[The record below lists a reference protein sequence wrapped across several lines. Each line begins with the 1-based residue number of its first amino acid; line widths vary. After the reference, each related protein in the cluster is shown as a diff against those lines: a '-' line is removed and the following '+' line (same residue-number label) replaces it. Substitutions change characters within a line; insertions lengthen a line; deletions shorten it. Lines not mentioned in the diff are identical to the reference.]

1 MELIEALY
9 ITTNV
14 RDKLL
19 KESDDQSRFGE
30 IFTPPGPIKSEMG

>member
-1 MELIEALY
+1 MVLIEAFY
-9 ITTNV
+9 VTTNR

-30 IFTPPGPIKSEMG
+30 IFMPPVPIKNEMC